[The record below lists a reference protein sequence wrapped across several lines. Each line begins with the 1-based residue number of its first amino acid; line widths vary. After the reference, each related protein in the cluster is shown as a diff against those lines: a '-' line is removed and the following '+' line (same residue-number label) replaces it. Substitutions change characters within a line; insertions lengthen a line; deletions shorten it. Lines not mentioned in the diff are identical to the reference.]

1 MASRNLLA
9 VTEFQVLLILG
20 GPARTLDKCDH
31 LFSILRTSL
40 LSGETLFGKNIFC
53 ICHMFTL
60 KQTAEEESC
69 MSNVYTSRSS
79 RQDAGGDS

>member
-31 LFSILRTSL
+31 LFSLFCTSL
-40 LSGETLFGKNIFC
+40 LTIETLFGK
-53 ICHMFTL
+53 
-60 KQTAEEESC
+60 
-69 MSNVYTSRSS
+69 SS
-79 RQDAGGDS
+79 FLYLSHVHFEADS